1 MERRFL
7 RRDFLRLIP
16 AASLFALGGWGMVS
30 KPKSAEATEKSLL
43 DAIETSDVE
52 GASKLL
58 AKSLSQGVD
67 PWKIHLSLF
76 PVAQRVLN
84 PPFINPHL
92 PKMYRICRELAPYLA
107 EGKVSGL
114 VTLEVT
120 EYARRPKTGKIPR
133 AVPLNAPVAFK
144 DIEIGI
150 RENDPG
156 KVAALMATFLDQ
168 KGGTEFARR
177 VLLLGSGYLNNSL
190 GHSLSCTAFILL
202 EMLERADQDPWPA
215 LSGLAD
221 YFCKGKFYITPGL
234 KKSISSSENQNLNR
248 FMLRAVSGRGIANL
262 HHPITRYAIERVRNY
277 LNQEEYGHMVSAW
290 VEFMGDKGEE
300 EVHFTDIKPESME
313 EYDRFYERF
322 SKLDAKRLVASLR
335 EMFSTEEGR
344 HKIGRFLL
352 QGLCDRYQ
360 GDYNPHYLTGLGS
373 ALWVVDQY
381 RHEPAIG
388 VNALFQYLDFFFS
401 GLKS

>member
-7 RRDFLRLIP
+7 RRDFLRLIS
-16 AASLFALGGWGMVS
+16 AGSLFALGGWGMTTN
-30 KPKSAEATEKSLL
+30 PKSGEAMEKSLL
-43 DAIETSDVE
+43 DDIEASDVE
-52 GASKLL
+52 GASRSL
-58 AKSLSQGVD
+58 AKNISQGVD
-67 PWKIHLSLF
+67 PWKIHLSLY
-76 PVAQRVLN
+76 PVVQRVLN

-92 PKMYRICRELAPYLA
+92 PKMYRICGELAPYLA
-107 EGKVSGL
+107 EGKVAGL
-114 VTLEVT
+114 VALEVT
-120 EYARRPKTGKIPR
+120 EYARRPKLGKIR
-133 AVPLNAPVAFK
+133 RTVPLTAPVAFK

-150 RENDPG
+150 RENDPE
-156 KVAALMATFLDQ
+156 KVALLMATFLDQ

-221 YFCKGKFYITPGL
+221 YFCKGRFYMTQDL
-234 KKSISSSENQNLNR
+234 KKSIPSTEKQDMDR
-248 FMLRAVSGRGIANL
+248 FMLRTVSGRGIVNL
-262 HHPITRYAIERVRNY
+262 HHSITRYAIERVRNY
-277 LNQEEYGHMVSAW
+277 LSKEECDHMIGAW
-290 VEFMGDKGEE
+290 LEFMGDKREE
-300 EVHFTDIKPESME
+300 EVHFAEIKPESAE
-313 EYDRFYERF
+313 EYGPFYEKF
-322 SKLDAKRLVASLR
+322 LKSDPKRVVASLR
-335 EMFSTEEGR
+335 EMISSKNGR

-381 RHEPAIG
+381 PHQPAVA